1 MTASAATALAKK
13 KAKPYP
19 FNHLAAVRH
28 LRRCDA
34 KFEDLISRVGRFRM
48 EMDTHPNPYEA
59 LMEAIVYQQ
68 LNGKAAETIFKRF
81 AALAGEPLTP
91 EGLLK
96 LSDEQMRGAGL
107 SKQKAAYL
115 KDLAAKTSS
124 GLVDFA
130 RLPELPDAEVVE
142 HLTQVKGIGVWTA
155 QMFLM
160 FTLKR
165 ENVLPTGDFGVRM
178 AMHKHYLDGRPSKTA
193 KKSAKARKGRK
204 RKIKLPSPEQM
215 EKVARRWEP
224 YRSVACWY
232 LWKSLDT
239 KTL

>member
-1 MTASAATALAKK
+1 MRKAVTHLKKSDPVMRAIIERMGPCRMQFGRPEFHSLA
-13 KAKPYP
+13 
-19 FNHLAAVRH
+19 
-28 LRRCDA
+28 
-34 KFEDLISRVGRFRM
+34 
-48 EMDTHPNPYEA
+48 
-59 LMEAIVYQQ
+59 EAIVYQQ

-91 EGLLK
+91 AGILK

-107 SKQKAAYL
+107 SKQKTAYL

-124 GLVDFA
+124 GLVDFG
-130 RLPELPDAEVVE
+130 RLPDLPDAEVVE
-142 HLTQVKGIGVWTA
+142 HLIQVKGIGVWTA

-178 AMHKHYLDGRPSKTA
+178 AIYKHYLDRPRAKAA
-193 KKSAKARKGRK
+193 KKSAAAGKSRK

-215 EKVARRWEP
+215 EKVAKRWEP

>member
-1 MTASAATALAKK
+1 MRKAVTHLKKSDPVLRAIIERIGPCRMQFSPPEFHSLA
-13 KAKPYP
+13 
-19 FNHLAAVRH
+19 
-28 LRRCDA
+28 
-34 KFEDLISRVGRFRM
+34 
-48 EMDTHPNPYEA
+48 
-59 LMEAIVYQQ
+59 EAIVYQQ
-68 LNGKAAETIFKRF
+68 LNGRAAETIFERF

-91 EGLLK
+91 EGILK

-130 RLPELPDAEVVE
+130 RLSALPDAAVIE

-165 ENVLPTGDFGVRM
+165 ENILPTGDFGVRM
-178 AMHKHYLDGRPSKTA
+178 AMYKQYLDVQRAKLRRANAAYKIA
-193 KKSAKARKGRK
+193 KKSAKKSASAKK
-204 RKIKLPSPEQM
+204 SNKPKIKLPSPEQM
-215 EKVARRWEP
+215 EKIARRWEP

-232 LWKSLDT
+232 LWRSLDT

>member
-1 MTASAATALAKK
+1 MRRAVTHLKKSDPVLRAIIQRLGPCRMQFSPPEFHSLA
-13 KAKPYP
+13 
-19 FNHLAAVRH
+19 
-28 LRRCDA
+28 
-34 KFEDLISRVGRFRM
+34 
-48 EMDTHPNPYEA
+48 
-59 LMEAIVYQQ
+59 EAIVYQQ

-81 AALAGEPLTP
+81 ATLAGEPLTP
-91 EGLLK
+91 EGILK

-107 SKQKAAYL
+107 SKQKSAYL
-115 KDLAAKTSS
+115 KDLAAKTAT
-124 GLVDFA
+124 GLLDFA
-130 RLPELPDAEVVE
+130 RLSELADEEVIA

-165 ENVLPTGDFGVRM
+165 ENVLPTGDYGVRM
-178 AMHKHYLDGRPSKTA
+178 AMYKHYLDVRQVKIAKKLPRA
-193 KKSAKARKGRK
+193 KKSAAAKKVLK
-204 RKIKLPSPEQM
+204 RKIKLPSPDQM
-215 EKVARRWEP
+215 EKIAKRWEP